1 MIVHRHSVWAE
12 FRCNKPAVAGLIILI
27 VIALLAVIGPDLNP
41 YTHSEQNL
49 ALVNQPPSSQYWFG
63 TDALGRDLF
72 TRVWYGA
79 RLSLLIGVISA
90 FFAVLIG
97 TAYGGLSGYLGGWI
111 DEVMMRFIE
120 VLSSIPFILW
130 VILLMVLLEPGL
142 NAMILAMALTT
153 WLTMARIVRG
163 QVLTLKEQQFVQAA
177 RVLGAGPLRVLTRHL
192 IPNMAGPIIVTLTL
206 TIPEIIFTEA
216 WLSFL
221 GLGVPPPHASLGSL
235 AQDGVEGLRNYP
247 WQLFFPALL
256 ISITILAF
264 NFVGDGLRDALDPN
278 SD

>member
-1 MIVHRHSVWAE
+1 MTVHRHSVWAE
-12 FRCNKPAVAGLIILI
+12 FRCNKPAVAGLIILTAI
-27 VIALLAVIGPDLNP
+27 TLLAVVGPHLNP

-49 ALVNQPPSSQYWFG
+49 GLVNQPPCSEYWFG

-72 TRVWYGA
+72 TRVWYGT

-90 FFAVLIG
+90 FFALLIG

-120 VLSSIPFILW
+120 VLNSIPFILW

-177 RVLGAGPLRVLTRHL
+177 RVLGASPLHVLTRHL

-221 GLGVPPPHASLGSL
+221 GLGVPPPNASLGSL

-264 NFVGDGLRDALDPN
+264 NFVGDGLRDALAPN